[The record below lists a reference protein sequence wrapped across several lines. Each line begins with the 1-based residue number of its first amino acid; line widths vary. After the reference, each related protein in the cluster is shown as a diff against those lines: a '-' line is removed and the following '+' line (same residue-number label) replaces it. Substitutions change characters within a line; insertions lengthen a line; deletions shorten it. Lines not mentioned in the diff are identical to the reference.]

1 MAAKKKG
8 PGKGRGPATRPP
20 SPAKRTTVPK
30 PGAPKDPTAAGG
42 QAPPAAGAKAPAPKP
57 ATPAGARPGGTAK
70 LPPPTKSGGGSTARQ
85 GGTTAKPGGATAKL
99 PSPSPTKAGGGA
111 TAKPPSLAKATGG
124 PSAKATGGTAA
135 KATGGT
141 AAKATG
147 GTTAKARQAGG
158 GGAPAKASAPA
169 AAKAAP
175 GAKNRPRTGP
185 TREERLAAAAA
196 ARRRRSIRNK
206 ALLAG
211 AVAVAIFAVGLV
223 IQSDRRERDQQAA
236 QFTTASCQFD
246 RDSDDDAGSGRNHV
260 PNPTY
265 EVNPPAGGDH
275 TPQAAGAGIFTAEN
289 APADGPTVHALEHG
303 YIVLWYRPDL
313 DESSLTMLRDLAQKH
328 AKDVLVV
335 PRAMEVPVAATAWH
349 ARVLCGAVETST
361 LELFITEFANGGPE
375 KVAH

>member
-124 PSAKATGGTAA
+124 PSA